1 MDNKRAY
8 ENPQAAAHKCLLPHA
23 PNQKEKT
30 LMTKTQKLR
39 TISYRISEE
48 SWMKI
53 EREAEKTG
61 ETPHQWGRSAALE
74 KLNDEH
80 GLSRNER
87 ILFEQ
92 FARGQYL
99 ITQGFQLLAD
109 DKLTG
114 EEWMKYRGY
123 ADQRTSEIVDRAL
136 ALQAQRNGQSG

>member
-8 ENPQAAAHKCLLPHA
+8 GNLHAAAHKCLLRHA

-30 LMTKTQKLR
+30 LMTKAQKLR

-92 FARGQYL
+92 FARGQFL
-99 ITQGFQLLAD
+99 VTQGFQLLAE
-109 DKLTG
+109 DKLTP
-114 EEWMKYRGY
+114 EEWMKYRR
-123 ADQRTSEIVDRAL
+123 AANSRIAEIAAQAL
-136 ALQAQRNGQSG
+136 ALHAKGNGQSR

>member
-1 MDNKRAY
+1 
-8 ENPQAAAHKCLLPHA
+8 
-23 PNQKEKT
+23 
-30 LMTKTQKLR
+30 MTKMQKLR

-74 KLNDEH
+74 KLDDEH

-92 FARGQYL
+92 FARGQFL
-99 ITQGFQLLAD
+99 VTQGFQLLAE
-109 DKLTG
+109 DKLTP
-114 EEWMKYRGY
+114 EEWMRYRR
-123 ADQRTSEIVDRAL
+123 AANERISEIAEQAL
-136 ALQAQRNGQSG
+136 ALHDKRSDQNKNTLSSFSKKPMKPQSR